1 MVTHG
6 AEGSEAFAADGRKIS
21 CPARK
26 VDHVIDTTGAGD
38 AFAGGL
44 TDAWLRGLE
53 MGQALARGSAFG
65 ARAVQ
70 TEGSVLRSLPA

>member
-1 MVTHG
+1 MASNNRHPPVRFVPDSSRSTAFSRSPSPADLDRG
-6 AEGSEAFAADGRKIS
+6 VEEAF
-21 CPARK
+21 
-26 VDHVIDTTGAGD
+26 VQ
-38 AFAGGL
+38 

-70 TEGSVLRSLPA
+70 TEGSVLKSLPAD